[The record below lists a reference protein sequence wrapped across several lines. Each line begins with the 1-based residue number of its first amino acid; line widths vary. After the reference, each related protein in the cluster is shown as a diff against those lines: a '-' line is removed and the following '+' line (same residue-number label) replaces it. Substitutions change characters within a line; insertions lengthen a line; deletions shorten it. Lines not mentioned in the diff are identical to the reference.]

1 MGVLDG
7 EEIPPTYYEL
17 PHELTLAA
25 KVEDKEC
32 YFKARS
38 GEWEEGSPGFV
49 ISFSPDTHAPS
60 SDTDIGRFPAIVC
73 WATTFITISPSVF
86 DSPFAVQ
93 GRTWDNTANTE
104 MVNLCKR
111 AISSRTLSFSTATFL
126 WTCGL
131 QPQRTLRYRHRQ
143 GRSKGEVDVCG
154 GP

>member
-1 MGVLDG
+1 MGFWTGRKSLLLTMSFLMSLLWLQKWKTRSAITRRG
-7 EEIPPTYYEL
+7 CLENGKKGL
-17 PHELTLAA
+17 P
-25 KVEDKEC
+25 D
-32 YFKARS
+32 S
-38 GEWEEGSPGFV
+38 
-49 ISFSPDTHAPS
+49 SFPFTDTHAPS
-60 SDTDIGRFPAIVC
+60 FDTDIGRFPAIVC

-93 GRTWDNTANTE
+93 GRAWDNTANTE

-111 AISSRTLSFSTATFL
+111 AISSRTLSFSTATFP

-143 GRSKGEVDVCG
+143 GRSKGKVDVCG